1 MARIRSI
8 KPEFF
13 TSLTIAELPLSA
25 RLTFIGLWTYVDDN
39 GVGPADARLI
49 RAAIWPLEEA
59 PDILQ
64 RTRED
69 LQRLHAAR
77 LITLYEASGRPLVAV
92 NSWSEHQKVSHP
104 RKNRFM
110 RPEEA
115 AELAKYPAPEDL
127 QSPPEDCQSPPE
139 TLRPEQGAGSREQG
153 AGSSLRAAGAAEIAP
168 AVDVGTLNGDSE
180 RSTIAISTRR
190 GELHLD
196 PDGPM
201 PFDLIV
207 GEWVR
212 RQPERPPGPTIA
224 KQAKAAQR
232 IAAASTAGQ
241 VARAFAG
248 MGELFPHSNGEP
260 WDLFDLEKKFAKA
273 MAAAENHPEVRKRR
287 ERAEFEAEMAART
300 H

>member
-77 LITLYEASGRPLVAV
+77 LIALYEVSGRPLVAV

-115 AELAKYPAPEDL
+115 AELAKYPTPEDL
-127 QSPPEDCQSPPE
+127 QSPPEDYQSPPE

-153 AGSSLRAAGAAEIAP
+153 AGNRGDAEPSASADAPPRADVERVCKHLADVLEKSGSKRPQITAKWRDTTRLMLDRDEVTVEHALAAIDWAHADSFWQAHILTPMKLREKY
-168 AVDVGTLNGDSE
+168 DTL
-180 RSTIAISTRR
+180 
-190 GELHLD
+190 
-196 PDGPM
+196 
-201 PFDLIV
+201 
-207 GEWVR
+207 R
-212 RQPERPPGPTIA
+212 RQATGKRTQPGPQTTERNLTDEEIES
-224 KQAKAAQR
+224 
-232 IAAASTAGQ
+232 ASH
-241 VARAFAG
+241 FA
-248 MGELFPHSNGEP
+248 
-260 WDLFDLEKKFAKA
+260 
-273 MAAAENHPEVRKRR
+273 
-287 ERAEFEAEMAART
+287 
-300 H
+300 

>member
-77 LITLYEASGRPLVAV
+77 LIALYEVSGRPLVAV

-115 AELAKYPAPEDL
+115 AELAKYPTPEDFQSSPEDY
-127 QSPPEDCQSPPE
+127 QSPPEI
-139 TLRPEQGAGSREQG
+139 LRPEQGAGSREQG
-153 AGSSLRAAGAAEIAP
+153 AGNRGDAEPPASADDPPRADVERVCRHLADVLEKSGSKRPMITAKWRNDTRLLLDRDGVTTEQALAAIDWAHADSFWTAHILSPGKLRAKYE
-168 AVDVGTLNGDSE
+168 TL
-180 RSTIAISTRR
+180 
-190 GELHLD
+190 
-196 PDGPM
+196 
-201 PFDLIV
+201 
-207 GEWVR
+207 R
-212 RQPERPPGPTIA
+212 RQAMNGGR
-224 KQAKAAQR
+224 KQATGPQTTER
-232 IAAASTAGQ
+232 NLTDEEIEDASH
-241 VARAFAG
+241 FA
-248 MGELFPHSNGEP
+248 
-260 WDLFDLEKKFAKA
+260 
-273 MAAAENHPEVRKRR
+273 
-287 ERAEFEAEMAART
+287 
-300 H
+300 